1 MLKGNLFSQPYTS
14 PGHTTQPHWRRLL
27 CLAALG
33 VLLGVVLMGCEVD
46 QQAMQRDPFMR
57 DMMSLQN
64 QVNQPHKMGQTFD
77 VGNTRWNINA
87 AHAALSL
94 RLGTTV
100 VKARGKFVVI
110 DFTFT
115 NTTNQPQRPTD
126 DMLQMEDGQLA
137 TYKSDAATTAQLAA
151 WQKTPNFLKATFQP
165 KKDYTCSLVF
175 DLPVQTSGLT
185 LAFQSFPT
193 QDDSMPGM

>member
-1 MLKGNLFSQPYTS
+1 MLKGKPFSQPDTR
-14 PGHTTQPHWRRLL
+14 PGHTARPRRRRLL
-27 CLAALG
+27 CLAVLG
-33 VLLGVVLMGCEVD
+33 VVLGMVLMGCEVD

-64 QVNQPHKMGQTFD
+64 QVNQPHKMGQAFD

-87 AHAALSL
+87 AHAALTL
-94 RLGTTV
+94 RLGTTI
-100 VKARGKFVVI
+100 VKARGKYVVI

-115 NTTNQPQRPTD
+115 NTTNQPQRPTA

-137 TYKSDAATTAQLAA
+137 TYKSDAKTTAQLAA

-165 KKDYTCSLVF
+165 RKAYTCSLVF

-185 LAFQSFPT
+185 LEFQSFPT
-193 QDDSMPGM
+193 QDNSVPGM